1 MSEVSFK
8 NGRRV
13 RRESIV
19 VKKDVGI
26 VLRGLI
32 MDNGFFFWK
41 VFKVENY
48 YHMMKRLV
56 CFLFLVMLMF
66 SVGFVF
72 AQDDV
77 NPEDNFLVDDERVI
91 DSESE
96 SGGDSGGGDG
106 GGGGDSGEIVGL
118 LEM

>member
-32 MDNGFFFWK
+32 MDNGFFFG
-41 VFKVENY
+41 
-48 YHMMKRLV
+48 R
-56 CFLFLVMLMF
+56 FLK
-66 SVGFVF
+66 
-72 AQDDV
+72 
-77 NPEDNFLVDDERVI
+77 
-91 DSESE
+91 
-96 SGGDSGGGDG
+96 
-106 GGGGDSGEIVGL
+106 
-118 LEM
+118 